1 MRSTTRV
8 LWLTIITLMAVL
20 TACTST
26 PPSRPAATLTAG
38 TEAAEIAPE
47 DPGRTEETGM
57 VSENPSL
64 VENMTE
70 NENTQSTKPHQA
82 KPHQDNPT
90 GKRYRRSGR
99 SGRPGPETITVPGRG
114 TADAPPDFIRL
125 HLGAI
130 KHGKDPVVIL
140 GNVTQATSA
149 MKDEANNQRIKSEDI
164 QTSAFQVH
172 ERRVYNPETHEYQ
185 QEGFTATQNTS
196 VTIRDLEMADMI
208 VGRLIDAMG
217 YAGEAELTLQGVSS
231 GLDDPE
237 RLRLLALEKATTNL
251 WQQARMV
258 ARTSNRV
265 ICRLLETQAGGAGQ
279 HHGKTE
285 LRSGPSTIRG
295 ASTSMKSMPDSYSR
309 DASISPGI
317 IQESSWITGVFELTT
332 IGMTDEHAKC
342 QRLP

>member
-1 MRSTTRV
+1 M
-8 LWLTIITLMAVL
+8 
-20 TACTST
+20 
-26 PPSRPAATLTAG
+26 
-38 TEAAEIAPE
+38 
-47 DPGRTEETGM
+47 
-57 VSENPSL
+57 
-64 VENMTE
+64 
-70 NENTQSTKPHQA
+70 
-82 KPHQDNPT
+82 
-90 GKRYRRSGR
+90 
-99 SGRPGPETITVPGRG
+99 PETITVPGRG
-114 TADAPPDFIRL
+114 TANAPPDFIRL

-140 GNVTQATSA
+140 GDVTQATRA

-217 YAGEAELTLQGVSS
+217 YAGAAELTLQGVSS

-237 RLRLLALEKATTNL
+237 RLRLMALEKATLNL
-251 WQQARMV
+251 WHQARMV

-265 ICRLLETQAGGAGQ
+265 ICRLLETQAGRAGQ
-279 HHGKTE
+279 HHGKNE
-285 LRSGPSTIRG
+285 LRSGPSTIRA
-295 ASTSMKSMPDSYSR
+295 ASTSMKSMLDSYSR
-309 DASISPGI
+309 DVSISPGI
-317 IQESSWITGVFELTT
+317 IQESSWITGVFELTP

>member
-8 LWLTIITLMAVL
+8 PWLTIITLMAVL
-20 TACTST
+20 TACAGT
-26 PPSRPAATLTAG
+26 PPSPPAVALTAG
-38 TEAAEIAPE
+38 TEVPEIIPE
-47 DPGRTEETGM
+47 DSGQAEEAGM
-57 VSENPSL
+57 VSENPSRA
-64 VENMTE
+64 ENMTE
-70 NENTQSTKPHQA
+70 NETTQSTKPHQA
-82 KPHQDNPT
+82 KPHQDNPA

-99 SGRPGPETITVPGRG
+99 PMPETITVPGRG
-114 TADAPPDFIRL
+114 TANAPPDFIRL

-140 GNVTQATSA
+140 GNVTQATRA

-217 YAGEAELTLQGVSS
+217 YAGAAELTLQGVSS

-237 RLRLLALEKATTNL
+237 RLRLMALEKATLNL
-251 WQQARMV
+251 WHQARMV

-279 HHGKTE
+279 HHGKNE
-285 LRSGPSTIRG
+285 LRSGPSTIRA

-309 DASISPGI
+309 DVSISPGI

>member
-26 PPSRPAATLTAG
+26 QLSPPAATLTAG
-38 TEAAEIAPE
+38 TEAAEIVPE
-47 DPGRTEETGM
+47 NPGRAEEAGI
-57 VSENPSL
+57 VSENPSRA
-64 VENMTE
+64 ENMTE
-70 NENTQSTKPHQA
+70 NETTQSTKPHQA
-82 KPHQDNPT
+82 KLHQDTPA

-99 SGRPGPETITVPGRG
+99 QIPETITVPGRG

-130 KHGKDPVVIL
+130 KHGKDPIVIL
-140 GNVTQATSA
+140 GNVTQATRA

-164 QTSAFQVH
+164 QTSTFQVH

-185 QEGFTATQNTS
+185 REGFTATQNTS

-208 VGRLIDAMG
+208 VGQLIDAMG

-237 RLRLLALEKATTNL
+237 RLRLVALEKATMNL

-285 LRSGPSTIRG
+285 LRSGPSTIRA

-309 DASISPGI
+309 DISISPGI

>member
-20 TACTST
+20 TACAGA
-26 PPSRPAATLTAG
+26 PPSPPAVTLTAG
-38 TEAAEIAPE
+38 TEVAEIIPE
-47 DPGRTEETGM
+47 DSGQTEEAGM
-57 VSENPSL
+57 VSENPSPA
-64 VENMTE
+64 ENMTE

-82 KPHQDNPT
+82 KPHQDTPA
-90 GKRYRRSGR
+90 GKHYRRSGR

-114 TADAPPDFIRL
+114 TANAPPDFIRL

-130 KHGKDPVVIL
+130 NHGKDPVVIL
-140 GNVTQATSA
+140 GNVTQATRA

-279 HHGKTE
+279 HHGKNE
-285 LRSGPSTIRG
+285 LRSGPSTIRA

-309 DASISPGI
+309 DVSISPGI

-332 IGMTDEHAKC
+332 IGMTDEQAKC

>member
-8 LWLTIITLMAVL
+8 LWLTVITLMAVL
-20 TACTST
+20 TACAGA
-26 PPSRPAATLTAG
+26 PPSPPPVALTDG
-38 TEAAEIAPE
+38 TEMAEIVPE
-47 DPGRTEETGM
+47 DSGQAEEAGM

-64 VENMTE
+64 AENMTE
-70 NENTQSTKPHQA
+70 NKTTQSTKPHQA
-82 KPHQDNPT
+82 KPHQDNPA
-90 GKRYRRSGR
+90 GKRYRRA
-99 SGRPGPETITVPGRG
+99 GRPGPETITVPGRG
-114 TADAPPDFIRL
+114 TANAPPDFIRL

-130 KHGKDPVVIL
+130 NHGKDPVVIL
-140 GNVTQATSA
+140 GYVTQATRA

-185 QEGFTATQNTS
+185 QEGFTVTQNTS

-237 RLRLLALEKATTNL
+237 RLRLMALEKATLNL
-251 WQQARMV
+251 WHQARMV

-279 HHGKTE
+279 HHGKSE
-285 LRSGPSTIRG
+285 LRSGPSTIRA
-295 ASTSMKSMPDSYSR
+295 ASSSMKNMPDSYSR
-309 DASISPGI
+309 DVSISPGI
-317 IQESSWITGVFELTT
+317 IQESSWITGVFELTP
-332 IGMTDEHAKC
+332 IGMTDGQAKC

>member
-20 TACTST
+20 TACTGT
-26 PPSRPAATLTAG
+26 PPSPPAVALTAG
-38 TEAAEIAPE
+38 TEAAEIVPE
-47 DPGRTEETGM
+47 DPSQAEETEM
-57 VSENPSL
+57 VSENPSRA
-64 VENMTE
+64 ENMTE

-82 KPHQDNPT
+82 KPHQDTPE
-90 GKRYRRSGR
+90 GKRYRR

-114 TADAPPDFIRL
+114 TANAPPDFIRL

-140 GNVTQATSA
+140 GDVTQATRA

-164 QTSAFQVH
+164 QTSTFQVH

-208 VGRLIDAMG
+208 VGQLIDAMG
-217 YAGEAELTLQGVSS
+217 YAGEAELTLQGMSS

-237 RLRLLALEKATTNL
+237 RLSLMALEKATMNL

-279 HHGKTE
+279 HHGKSE
-285 LRSGPSTIRG
+285 LRSGASTIMA
-295 ASTSMKSMPDSYSR
+295 ASTSMKSMPDSYGK
-309 DASISPGI
+309 DVSISPGI
-317 IQESSWITGVFELTT
+317 IQESSWITGVFKLTP
-332 IGMTDEHAKC
+332 IGMTDEHAEC

>member
-20 TACTST
+20 TACAGT
-26 PPSRPAATLTAG
+26 PPSQPAVALTAG
-38 TEAAEIAPE
+38 TEVAEIIPE
-47 DPGRTEETGM
+47 DPGRAEEAGM
-57 VSENPSL
+57 VSENPSRA
-64 VENMTE
+64 ENMTE
-70 NENTQSTKPHQA
+70 NKTTQSTKPHQ
-82 KPHQDNPT
+82 DNLA

-99 SGRPGPETITVPGRG
+99 PMPETITVPGRG
-114 TADAPPDFIRL
+114 TANAPADFIRL

-140 GNVTQATSA
+140 GNVTQATRA

-164 QTSAFQVH
+164 QTSTFQVH

-185 QEGFTATQNTS
+185 REGFTATQNTS

-217 YAGEAELTLQGVSS
+217 YAGEAELTLQGMSS

-237 RLRLLALEKATTNL
+237 RLRLVALEKATLNL
-251 WQQARMV
+251 WHQARMV

-279 HHGKTE
+279 HHGKNE
-285 LRSGPSTIRG
+285 LRSGPSTIRA
-295 ASTSMKSMPDSYSR
+295 ASNSMKSMTDSYSR
-309 DASISPGI
+309 DVSISPGI

>member
-8 LWLTIITLMAVL
+8 LGLTIITLMAIL
-20 TACTST
+20 TACAGT
-26 PPSRPAATLTAG
+26 PPSPPAAALTAV
-38 TEAAEIAPE
+38 TEAAEMVPE
-47 DPGRTEETGM
+47 DPSRAEEAGM
-57 VSENPSL
+57 VSENPSRA
-64 VENMTE
+64 ENMTE
-70 NENTQSTKPHQA
+70 NKTAQQTKPHQA
-82 KPHQDNPT
+82 RSHQDTPA

-99 SGRPGPETITVPGRG
+99 PVPETITVPGSG
-114 TADAPPDFIRL
+114 TANAPPDFIKL

-140 GNVTQATSA
+140 GNVTQATRA

-196 VTIRDLEMADMI
+196 VTIRDLEMAEMI

-217 YAGEAELTLQGVSS
+217 YAGAAELTLQGVSS

-237 RLRLLALEKATTNL
+237 RLRLVALEKATLNL
-251 WQQARMV
+251 WHQARMV
-258 ARTSNRV
+258 ARTSNRG

-279 HHGKTE
+279 HHGKNE
-285 LRSGPSTIRG
+285 LRSGTSTIRA
-295 ASTSMKSMPDSYSR
+295 ASSSMKSMPDSYSR
-309 DASISPGI
+309 DISISPGI
-317 IQESSWITGVFELTT
+317 IQESSWITGVFELTP

>member
-26 PPSRPAATLTAG
+26 PLSPPAGALTAG
-38 TEAAEIAPE
+38 TEVAEIIPE
-47 DPGRTEETGM
+47 DPAQAEEAGM
-57 VSENPSL
+57 VSENPSRA
-64 VENMTE
+64 ENMTE
-70 NENTQSTKPHQA
+70 NETTQSTKPHQA
-82 KPHQDNPT
+82 RPHQDNPA

-114 TADAPPDFIRL
+114 TADAPPDFIKL

-130 KHGKDPVVIL
+130 KHGKDPVAIL
-140 GNVTQATSA
+140 GNVTQATRA
-149 MKDEANNQRIKSEDI
+149 MKDEANNQRIKPEDI
-164 QTSAFQVH
+164 QTSTFQVH

-196 VTIRDLEMADMI
+196 VTIRDLELADMI
-208 VGRLIDAMG
+208 VGQLIDAMG
-217 YAGEAELTLQGVSS
+217 YAGAAELTLQGVSS

-237 RLRLLALEKATTNL
+237 RLRLVALEKATQNL
-251 WQQARMV
+251 WHQARMV
-258 ARTSNRV
+258 ARTSNRG

-279 HHGKTE
+279 HHGKNG
-285 LRSGPSTIRG
+285 LRSGPSTIR
-295 ASTSMKSMPDSYSR
+295 ATSSSMKSMPDSYSS
-309 DASISPGI
+309 DVSISPGI
-317 IQESSWITGVFELTT
+317 IQESSWITGVFELTP

-342 QRLP
+342 QNLP